1 MNKKYVKYL
10 SVLSL
15 VLVLTLVLTG
25 CAQGSSANLH
35 APTSG
40 PYGFIYKWLGIP
52 FQNLIL
58 KTAQAVGGTNA
69 YAWGI
74 VIISFVVRLVL
85 VPLSLNQQY
94 KSTNQQEKMRA
105 IQPQLKLIQDAQKK
119 AKGPDAQ
126 QKISGLMMDVYKQNN
141 VSLTGG
147 LGCLPL
153 LLQMPILIG
162 IYQAVQYSKQIGAAT
177 FLSIPL
183 GKPSMLIA
191 IIATVF
197 YLVQGWMSLQIV
209 PQEQRKQ
216 MQTMIIMSPMMTF
229 FISLISTAALALYF
243 LVGGI
248 VIVIQQL
255 ITNYVVTPKIRK
267 RMDAEL
273 AEHPVKVV
281 VTQESIDKILRETGS
296 TNASSSTTGSSTTTA
311 DDNEESKELH
321 QNLRELNKGKQNR
334 NKQSNNKSDK

>member
-1 MNKKYVKYL
+1 VNKKYVKYL

-25 CAQGSSANLH
+25 CAQGTTNLH

-74 VIISFVVRLVL
+74 MIISFVVRLIL

-94 KSTNQQEKMRA
+94 KSTTQQEKMRA
-105 IQPQLKLIQDAQKK
+105 IQPQLKLIQEAQKK

-126 QKISGLMMDVYKQNN
+126 QKISSLMMQVYKANN
-141 VSLTGG
+141 LSLTGG
-147 LGCLPL
+147 MGCLPL

-162 IYQAVQYSKQIGAAT
+162 IYQAVQYSKNIGAAT

-183 GKPSMLIA
+183 GKPSLIIA
-191 IIATVF
+191 IVATVF

-216 MQTMIIMSPMMTF
+216 MQTMLLMSPMMTF
-229 FISLISTAALALYF
+229 FISMISTAALALYF
-243 LVGGI
+243 LVGG
-248 VIVIQQL
+248 VVVVIQQI

-267 RMDAEL
+267 KTDEEL
-273 AEHPVKVV
+273 AKNPVKVV
-281 VTQESIDKILRETGS
+281 VTKEMLDEMLQADGTG
-296 TNASSSTTGSSTTTA
+296 TTSSTTTA
-311 DDNEESKELH
+311 NTSEQKAEANEIHKIFV
-321 QNLRELNKGKQNR
+321 N
-334 NKQSNNKSDK
+334 

>member
-1 MNKKYVKYL
+1 VNKKYVKYL

-25 CAQGSSANLH
+25 CAQGTTNLH

-74 VIISFVVRLVL
+74 MIISFVVRLIL

-94 KSTNQQEKMRA
+94 KSTTQQEKMRA
-105 IQPQLKLIQDAQKK
+105 IQPQLKLIQEAQKK

-126 QKISGLMMDVYKQNN
+126 QKISSLMMQVYKANN
-141 VSLTGG
+141 LSLTGG
-147 LGCLPL
+147 MGCLPL

-162 IYQAVQYSKQIGAAT
+162 IYQAVQYSKNIGAAT

-183 GKPSMLIA
+183 GKPSLIIA
-191 IIATVF
+191 IVATVF
-197 YLVQGWMSLQIV
+197 YLIQGWMSLQIV

-216 MQTMIIMSPMMTF
+216 MQTMLLMSPMMTF
-229 FISLISTAALALYF
+229 FISMISTAALALYF
-243 LVGGI
+243 LVGG
-248 VIVIQQL
+248 VVVVIQQI

-267 RMDAEL
+267 KTDEEL
-273 AEHPVKVV
+273 AKNPVKVV
-281 VTQESIDKILRETGS
+281 VTKEMLDEMLQADGT
-296 TNASSSTTGSSTTTA
+296 STTSSTTTA
-311 DDNEESKELH
+311 NTSEQKAEANEIHK
-321 QNLRELNKGKQNR
+321 NIRELNKGKQNR
-334 NKQSNNKSDK
+334 NKK